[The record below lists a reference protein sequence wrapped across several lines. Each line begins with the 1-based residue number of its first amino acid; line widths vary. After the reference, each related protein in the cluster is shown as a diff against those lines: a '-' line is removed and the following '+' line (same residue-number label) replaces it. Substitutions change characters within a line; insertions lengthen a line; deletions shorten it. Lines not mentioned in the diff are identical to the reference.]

1 MNNERSFQRLAAVTA
16 ILAAPLS
23 TASLMLVLAPVNFNF
38 EAFEKTDLFLSV
50 GANAAN
56 VLRWSMILDM
66 LGSYLLLAPA
76 ALFLWHWLKP
86 KARAQVGLYTFC
98 GLAFILIGATGAA
111 MLSAVWPPLI
121 NAYAQAT
128 GQQREILA
136 TVFGSITNAV
146 AGGLWN
152 TLNAITSGV
161 WWLGIG
167 LFLRSERRILGV
179 VTIVLG
185 TASLLGVSGRI
196 LTIAPL
202 ATLGLSVVLSLL
214 PIWALWLGI
223 DLLRKPVHIDESS

>member
-1 MNNERSFQRLAAVTA
+1 MNDNRSFQRLSAWAA
-16 ILAAPLS
+16 ILAAPLALS
-23 TASLMLVLAPVNFNF
+23 SLVLVLAPVNFNF
-38 EAFEKTDLFLSV
+38 EAFEKTDLFVSV

-56 VLRWSMILDM
+56 MLRWSMVLDM

-86 KARAQVGLYTFC
+86 KGRTHVGLYSFC
-98 GLAFILIGATGAA
+98 GLAFILIGAAGAA
-111 MLSAVWPPLI
+111 MLLAVWPPLI
-121 NAYAQAT
+121 NAYAQAS

-136 TVFGSITNAV
+136 TVFGAITNAV

-152 TLNAITSGV
+152 TLNAIISGI

-179 VTIVLG
+179 VTVVLG
-185 TASLLGVSGRI
+185 ATSLLGVIGRI

-223 DLLRKPVHIDESS
+223 DLLRKPVHLEAA

>member
-1 MNNERSFQRLAAVTA
+1 MNDHRSFQRLAGVTA
-16 ILAAPLS
+16 LLSAPL
-23 TASLMLVLAPVNFNF
+23 AIGSLVLVLAPVGFRF

-56 VLRWSMILDM
+56 VLRWSMVLDM

-86 KARAQVGLYTFC
+86 KGLNQVELYTFC
-98 GLAFILIGATGAA
+98 GLAYILVGAAGAA
-111 MLSAVWPPLI
+111 MLSVVWPPLI
-121 NAYAQAT
+121 NAYAEAA

-136 TVFGSITNAV
+136 TVFGAITNAV
-146 AGGLWN
+146 ATGLWN
-152 TLNAITSGV
+152 TLNAITAGI

-167 LFLRSERRILGV
+167 LFLRSERRILGI
-179 VTIVLG
+179 VTIALG
-185 TASLLGVSGRI
+185 IASLLGAIGRI

-202 ATLGLSVVLSLL
+202 ATLGLSFVLSLL

-223 DLLRKPVHIDESS
+223 DLLRKPVHLDAA